1 MALFTSDVDGCSGG
15 LCAFPIAELWSIEP
29 MKLLPRVSRVRLIC
43 PSRKLNEIKRLSRWP
58 REFMLAFMPPS
69 RFTRTVYSST
79 LLILIGKKMS
89 ENENNVIKNV
99 KCEMNGTT
107 KSVSNCTKVSETF
120 TSKHQTLT
128 TGKKE

>member
-1 MALFTSDVDGCSGG
+1 
-15 LCAFPIAELWSIEP
+15 
-29 MKLLPRVSRVRLIC
+29 
-43 PSRKLNEIKRLSRWP
+43 
-58 REFMLAFMPPS
+58 
-69 RFTRTVYSST
+69 
-79 LLILIGKKMS
+79 MS